1 MSLHLDSDFNG
12 LLHNP
17 SNLYSLETFNTHEN
31 TQNIDGNLLTKHN
44 KGSNMIEMLRG
55 MTRVY

>member
-17 SNLYSLETFNTHEN
+17 SSLYSLETFNSTHEN

-44 KGSNMIEMLRG
+44 KGSNII
-55 MTRVY
+55 